1 VILYLASDLV
11 WATKI
16 KSMGED
22 VGVPCRPVRNLDMLT
37 ARLADTPDIKGL
49 ILDLESPDTALAL
62 LTFVRDPANAEKCR
76 NIRVIAFAPHVK
88 RDIMQAA
95 VDAGAH
101 QVLPRGAF
109 DHDLADILIRLEGT
123 TRIPRP

>member
-1 VILYLASDLV
+1 MILYLASDLI

-22 VGVPCRPVRNLDMLT
+22 IGVPCRPVRNIDMLN

-49 ILDLESPDTALAL
+49 VLDLESPDVAMAMLAII
-62 LTFVRDPANAEKCR
+62 RDPANFETTR
-76 NIRVIAFAPHVK
+76 NIRIIAFAPHVK

-95 VDAGAH
+95 QDAGAH

-109 DHDLADILIRLEGT
+109 DHDMADILLKLEGRT
-123 TRIPRP
+123 NLHT